1 MEAPAME
8 TKLEKEVRL
17 LKIYAVAA
25 TLLCAV
31 LLLSAFAFQTKRQ
44 KFEEIDVERINIVE
58 KDGKLKM
65 VISNKERQTPV
76 IVDEKMLPQ
85 EGGRPPGMI
94 FFNEKGD
101 EVGGLIFSGNT
112 GEGQYSSLTF
122 DKFRGDQTI
131 AFQHLENNKGDYF
144 AGLSFNDVNT
154 LTAELVTKMDAAKRL
169 PDEAAR
175 NAALKEMRERGEFLV
190 NRLSVGRGRDKSAFM
205 SLSDAKG
212 KTRIRISVAA
222 DGTPKID
229 FLDEAGK
236 VTYSLPEGNKEGKK

>member
-1 MEAPAME
+1 MENR
-8 TKLEKEVRL
+8 LEREVRF

-31 LLLSAFAFQTKRQ
+31 FLLSAFAFQNKKQ

-65 VISNKERQTPV
+65 VISNQERQTPV
-76 IVDEKMLPQ
+76 IVDGKTFPQ
-85 EGGRPPGMI
+85 EGRSPGMI

-101 EVGGLIFSGNT
+101 EIGGLIFKGNT
-112 GEGQYSSLTF
+112 GEGQLSSLTF

-131 AFQHLENNKGDYF
+131 AFQHLENSKGDYF
-144 AGLSFNDVNT
+144 AGLSFNDVNLPT
-154 LTAELVTKMDAAKRL
+154 VELVAKMDAVKRL
-169 PDEAAR
+169 PNEAAR
-175 NAALKEMRERGEFLV
+175 NAAIKDMRERGEFMV
-190 NRLSVGRGRDKSAFM
+190 NRLSVGKGRDKTAFM

-212 KTRIRISVAA
+212 KTRIKISVAA
-222 DGTPKID
+222 DGNPKID

-236 VTYSLPEGNKEGKK
+236 VTYSLPEGNRANKQ

>member
-1 MEAPAME
+1 VE
-8 TKLEKEVRL
+8 TKLEKEVRF
-17 LKIYAVAA
+17 LKVYAVAA

-31 LLLSAFAFQTKRQ
+31 FLLSAFSPQNKKQ

-58 KDGKLKM
+58 RDGKLRM

-76 IVDEKMLPQ
+76 IVDGKTLPQ
-85 EGGRPPGMI
+85 EGGRPAGMI

-101 EVGGLIFSGNT
+101 EVGGLTFTGNT

-131 AFQHLENNKGDYF
+131 AFQHLENSKGDYF
-144 AGLSFNDVNT
+144 AGLSVNDVNNPT
-154 LTAELVTKMDAAKRL
+154 VDLVAKMDAVKRL
-169 PDEAAR
+169 PSEAAR
-175 NAALKEMRERGEFLV
+175 NAALREMRERGEFLV
-190 NRLSVGRGRDKSAFM
+190 NRLSAGRGRDRAAFI

-212 KTRIRISVAA
+212 KARLKMSVAP

-229 FLDEAGK
+229 FLDETGK
-236 VTYSLPEGNKEGKK
+236 VTYSLPGPPGAPKL

>member
-1 MEAPAME
+1 MEN
-8 TKLEKEVRL
+8 KLEKEVRF
-17 LKIYAVAA
+17 LKIYAGVA
-25 TLLCAV
+25 TLVCAIF
-31 LLLSAFAFQTKRQ
+31 LLSAFAYQNKKQ
-44 KFEEIDVERINIVE
+44 KFEEIDVERINVVE

-76 IVDEKMLPQ
+76 IVDGKTFQQ
-85 EGGRPPGMI
+85 EGGRSPGMI

-101 EVGGLIFSGNT
+101 EIGGLIFAGNT
-112 GEGQYSSLTF
+112 GEGQQNSLTF

-131 AFQHLENNKGDYF
+131 ALQHREDSKGDYF
-144 AGLSFNDVNT
+144 AGLSFNDVNLPT
-154 LTAELVTKMDAAKRL
+154 VELVAKMDAIKQL
-169 PDEAAR
+169 PNEAAR
-175 NAALKEMRERGEFLV
+175 KAALQEMTERGDFIV
-190 NRLSVGRGRDKSAFM
+190 NRLSVGKGRDKSAFM

-236 VTYSLPEGNKEGKK
+236 VTYSLPEGNRAGKK